1 MHLPWRSSLLSINPG
16 ISTKNTPSNQT
27 IFGNDEHDLT
37 WKQNTFQTARQNS
50 FQQQIRSWSPPLL
63 GQNSLAEVLVA
74 SWPSCL
80 IAPLSVNS
88 KELKITFSRPKKWHA
103 KRRSSVNSREDWSLV
118 SCPHEYNSRRR
129 WYFESRA
136 CDAQCFAFRRRFRDL
151 LVWNFV
157 QC

>member
-74 SWPSCL
+74 SRPSCL

-88 KELKITFSRPKKWHA
+88 KDLKITFSRPKK
-103 KRRSSVNSREDWSLV
+103 KVIREFEGRLESSLLSAWVKLKT
-118 SCPHEYNSRRR
+118 PLA
-129 WYFESRA
+129 FESPA